1 MEMDAIDVKR
11 ERFFFSFV
19 VSLGSNVRIDS
30 REGAHAL

>member
-19 VSLGSNVRIDS
+19 VSLGSNVRAD
-30 REGAHAL
+30 R